1 MRRGGGGGG
10 KREREVGHRK
20 ARSLREPVSP
30 PSPLVGI
37 YGQPRS
43 SRSSRWIFS
52 NINKRAPAKCSTVI
66 YRLFRALLAAYITRC
81 LRVRAS
87 MLSCNRP
94 SKEETFRVLTSTRA
108 SRTPIFNRAGGKIGP
123 MIGPGLGD
131 GVYPADW
138 GWTSRSSHYLG
149 PIFFDPNFKI
159 FNIYLGIGWCRRVYF
174 RAT

>member
-1 MRRGGGGGG
+1 MPAVKLDGTPDKSVLNLIQTIESAAKIRYFGIEHRLYDEKRRRR
-10 KREREVGHRK
+10 KEREREVGHRK

-131 GVYPADW
+131 GVHPAD
-138 GWTSRSSHYLG
+138 
-149 PIFFDPNFKI
+149 
-159 FNIYLGIGWCRRVYF
+159 
-174 RAT
+174 